1 MRRKLSAVEH
11 TIDGNIVYFVRLE
24 GTIDATRL
32 KYALSCVQ
40 RKHPALRTL
49 IRKERDGLYYEE
61 DSAPPVPVRVA
72 VRLED
77 NQYRRECQRELTTVF
92 PFDQPQLRAVC
103 LEAAQETDLLL
114 TTSHRICDGMSM
126 LTIVREVLRLLH
138 ADEELVPYTAISTQD
153 MIGDYSPPQPWKRKL
168 QASFLNGLLRLI
180 PQSRRTPEN
189 NEYSLE
195 WCADRAFSDAL
206 KQRCKAEGVSIHS
219 ALVVALDRAM
229 STVLGKKSPAWIES
243 PMDARRGRLA
253 ALKSDMLFFGGGSLK
268 IRAGQ
273 GTQTEFWGR
282 VREVNE
288 QLRKDIEQ
296 EIRNIP
302 ARYHFFEMLRPV
314 PSERMQSIVRVGDAL
329 KQNGSWN
336 RFSLSNLS
344 NVAVSGPDS
353 PFRVTDLRIYVHS
366 FNIRILGIVA
376 YSLNGMMRFY
386 YVGDEKCMSRRHAD
400 ELKREFM
407 SVLQQ
412 ELMQG
417 KQAIAGHFFFQPQ
430 PPTEAGE
437 SIASTSCHA
446 SNGGTSRE

>member
-1 MRRKLSAVEH
+1 MRRKLSAIEH
-11 TIDGNIVYFVRLE
+11 MIDGNIVYFVRLG

-32 KYALSCVQ
+32 KHALSCVQ

-49 IRKERDGLYYEE
+49 IRKERNGLYYEE
-61 DSAPPVPVRVA
+61 DCAPPVPLRVA
-72 VRLED
+72 LRLDD

-138 ADEELVPYTAISTQD
+138 TDEELMPYTAITTQD
-153 MIGDYSPPQPWKRKL
+153 MIGGYRPPQPWKRRL
-168 QASFLNGLLRLI
+168 QASVLNSLLGLI

-189 NEYSLE
+189 KEYSLE
-195 WCADRAFSDAL
+195 WCTDRAFSDAL

-229 STVLGKKSPAWIES
+229 STLLGKKSPAWIES

-268 IRAGQ
+268 IRTGQ
-273 GTQTEFWGR
+273 GTQMEFWER
-282 VREVNE
+282 AREVNQ
-288 QLRKDIEQ
+288 QLHKDIEQ
-296 EIRNIP
+296 ELRKIP

-314 PSERMQSIVRVGDAL
+314 PSGRMQSIVRMGDAL
-329 KQNGSWN
+329 KLKGSWN
-336 RFSLSNLS
+336 RFALSNLA
-344 NVAVSGPDS
+344 NVAVNSPDA
-353 PFRVTDLRIYVHS
+353 PFPVMDLRIYVHS
-366 FNIRILGIVA
+366 FNIRMLGIVA
-376 YSLNGMMRFY
+376 YALNGMMRFY
-386 YVGDEKCMSRRHAD
+386 YVGDEKCMSRRQAD
-400 ELKREFM
+400 ELKCEFM

-412 ELMQG
+412 QMTQG
-417 KQAIAGHFFFQPQ
+417 GKAPAEYLF
-430 PPTEAGE
+430 
-437 SIASTSCHA
+437 STA
-446 SNGGTSRE
+446 AAD

>member
-1 MRRKLSAVEH
+1 MRRKLSAIEH
-11 TIDGNIVYFVRLE
+11 MIDGNIVYFVRLE
-24 GTIDATRL
+24 GTIDAKRL
-32 KYALSCVQ
+32 RHALSCVQ

-61 DSAPPVPVRVA
+61 DCAPPVPLRVA
-72 VRLED
+72 LRLDD

-92 PFDQPQLRAVC
+92 PWDQPQLRAVC
-103 LEAAQETDLLL
+103 LQAAQETDLLL
-114 TTSHRICDGMSM
+114 ITSHRICDGMSM

-138 ADEELVPYTAISTQD
+138 SDEELMPYTAITTQD
-153 MIGDYSPPQPWKRKL
+153 MIGDYGPPQPWKRRL
-168 QASFLNGLLRLI
+168 QAGFLNGLLGLI

-206 KQRCKAEGVSIHS
+206 KQRCKAEGVHIHS

-268 IRAGQ
+268 IRTGQ
-273 GTQTEFWGR
+273 GTQTEFWER
-282 VREVNE
+282 VREVNQ
-288 QLRKDIEQ
+288 QLHKDIEQ
-296 EIRNIP
+296 ELRKIP

-314 PSERMQSIVRVGDAL
+314 PSGRMQSIVRMGDAL
-329 KQNGSWN
+329 KLNGSWN
-336 RFSLSNLS
+336 RFALSNLA
-344 NVAVSGPDS
+344 NVAVSSPDA

-366 FNIRILGIVA
+366 FNIRMLGIVA
-376 YSLNGMMRFY
+376 YGLNGMMRFY

-400 ELKREFM
+400 ELKREFT

-412 ELMQG
+412 QMM
-417 KQAIAGHFFFQPQ
+417 
-430 PPTEAGE
+430 
-437 SIASTSCHA
+437 
-446 SNGGTSRE
+446 